1 MVRYMTK
8 MMKRMGMVWVVSIV
22 SLVLG
27 QSVAQADTKEVR
39 MRTVN
44 RYLPDM
50 IVYRPQKAP
59 KAVVTVFTD
68 LDCGYC
74 RKLHAEIPR
83 LLELGIEFRY
93 LAYPRHG
100 VGSAS
105 YRKMGS
111 VWCSKN
117 RQSAMTKA
125 MHGESIPN
133 NNCAHSLAAQFA
145 LAQQLGISGT
155 PTLIFA
161 DGTIWGGYL
170 SAEKLAK
177 EAIKHSQ

>member
-8 MMKRMGMVWVVSIV
+8 MIKGIGMLWVVSMV

-27 QSVAQADTKEVR
+27 QSLAQADPSEASMSKI
-39 MRTVN
+39 N
-44 RYLPDM
+44 RYRFDM
-50 IVYRPQKAP
+50 IAYAPKAP

-83 LLELGIEFRY
+83 LLELGIELRY

-105 YRKMGS
+105 YRKMES

-117 RQSAMTKA
+117 RQSAMSKA
-125 MHGESIPN
+125 MHGEAIPN
-133 NNCAHSLAAQFA
+133 THCAHSLAAQFA

-155 PTLIFA
+155 PTLIFE
-161 DGTIWGGYL
+161 DGTVWGGYL